1 MKRLL
6 LALLPVSCLAIGLST
21 TSPQTTTSAKVIS
34 RLDPLLDPI
43 LSVDAK
49 LEVLK
54 DDYFGSAEGP
64 LWVSSGADGYLLFS
78 DLAANSIYKWTPD
91 GTLSV
96 FLEKAGFTGTDAS
109 RVGRQRYN
117 GRLTVIV
124 LGSNGLTLDPQGRLL
139 IAANG
144 DRSIVRLDKSGARVT
159 LADRYQGKRFS
170 GPNDLVAKSNGSI
183 YFTDYYSG
191 LRDGD
196 SDPARELPYHGV
208 FLIKDS
214 QVLLLDKD
222 PQGGLPNGITFSP
235 DERHLYVNSGN
246 RFIVRYDVQS
256 DDTITNGTVFIKMS
270 GDAPGAA
277 DGMKVDTRG
286 NVFCTGPGGVWII
299 SSDGKHIGTILVPE
313 SRTTT
318 NLAFGDADRK
328 SLYITNRRS
337 VFRIRVNTPGILPGP
352 RQ

>member
-1 MKRLL
+1 M
-6 LALLPVSCLAIGLST
+6 
-21 TSPQTTTSAKVIS
+21 
-34 RLDPLLDPI
+34 
-43 LSVDAK
+43 
-49 LEVLK
+49 
-54 DDYFGSAEGP
+54 
-64 LWVSSGADGYLLFS
+64 FS

-96 FLEKAGFTGTDAS
+96 LLEKAGFTGTDAS

-170 GPNDLVAKSNGSI
+170 GPNDIVAKSNGSI
-183 YFTDYYSG
+183 YFTDFNSG

-214 QVLLLDKD
+214 QVILLDKD
-222 PQGGLPNGITFSP
+222 PQGGIPNGIAFSP
-235 DERHLYVNSGN
+235 DERHLYVNSGG

-256 DDTITNGTVFIKMS
+256 DDTITNGTVFIQMS
-270 GDAPGAA
+270 GDAAGGA

-337 VFRIRVNTPGILPGP
+337 VFRISVNTPGILPGP